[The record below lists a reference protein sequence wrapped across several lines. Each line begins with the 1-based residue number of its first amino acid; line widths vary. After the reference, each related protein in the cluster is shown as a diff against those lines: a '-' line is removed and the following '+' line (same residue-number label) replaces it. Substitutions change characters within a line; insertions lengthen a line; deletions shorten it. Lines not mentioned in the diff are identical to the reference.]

1 MSEFKTKSITTK
13 GMELLSKALS
23 GEQLEFTRIEMGS
36 GNFEGDIGSVEA
48 LVEVR
53 QSLPI
58 NKIARKGSQVTLST
72 SLKIEAITTPFEW
85 TEIGVY
91 ARGEDNVEVLY
102 MYGHTTNSSYI
113 SKDSLN
119 EKLINV
125 TVLVASTTQV
135 TAVIDKSLVYL
146 TAEALKEHES
156 DEEAHQD
163 IRASV
168 EEIQRQVEGLDV
180 SWEGIQNKPTEF
192 QPIDHTHAKAQIT
205 DFPSSL
211 PANGGNADTV
221 GGKQFNWSFGTKAPT
236 HLWGSEGS
244 STEQYVYQP
253 SQVSVG
259 HAVNADKIGNVAVQN
274 IAVYLGSN
282 PSTSIINNPAH
293 SQNYD
298 CWVHSTQATAI
309 GLPDAGNWHLSYKKH
324 LNVDGY
330 GTQIAMPYGK
340 NEMYMRASN
349 GKVWLTWERVG
360 GDINTFY
367 RPSNTVRYT
376 MTNPSKG
383 LQSVLIG
390 RFTASKS
397 GIIKIKA
404 KITNKVGHVT
414 GEVTMYSLIPTN
426 YYEGSYGMPRINTEL
441 LMTTPLGSTINSSG
455 FKTILTE
462 GGVGTFT
469 VESCFAVERG
479 QLMLFGATG
488 VNSGESTIT
497 NIQLCYDEI
506 KI

>member
-36 GNFEGDIGSVEA
+36 GNFEGDIGSAEA

-58 NKIARKGSQVTLST
+58 NKITRKGSQVTLST
-72 SLKIEAITTPFEW
+72 SLKIEDITTPFEW

-156 DEEAHQD
+156 DKKAHQD

-168 EEIQRQVEGLDV
+168 EEIQRQVEVLDV
-180 SWEGIQNKPTEF
+180 SWEGIKDKPTKFE
-192 QPIDHTHAKAQIT
+192 PTEHIHTKAQIT

-211 PANGGNADTV
+211 PASGGNADTV

-253 SQVSVG
+253 SQVRVG
-259 HAVNADKIGNVAVQN
+259 HAVNSDKIGNVSAQN

-293 SQNYD
+293 NQNYD
-298 CWVHSTQATAI
+298 CWVHSTQATAL

-324 LNVDGY
+324 NNTDGY
-330 GTQIAMPYGK
+330 GTQIAMPYGR
-340 NEMYMRASN
+340 NEMYMRSSS
-349 GKVWLTWERVG
+349 GKVWTEWESIGGNQVKCYKLSDNVRV
-360 GDINTFY
+360 
-367 RPSNTVRYT
+367 
-376 MTNPSKG
+376 TNNVSYSAGYDRLVALMHWYPKY
-383 LQSVLIG
+383 
-390 RFTASKS
+390 S
-397 GIIKIKA
+397 GMV
-404 KITNKVGHVT
+404 KV
-414 GEVTMYSLIPTN
+414 IA
-426 YYEGSYGMPRINTEL
+426 R
-441 LMTTPLGSTINSSG
+441 
-455 FKTILTE
+455 K
-462 GGVGTFT
+462 
-469 VESCFAVERG
+469 
-479 QLMLFGATG
+479 
-488 VNSGESTIT
+488 SGESGTGYLIVSNGRLRGT
-497 NIQLCYDEI
+497 HNGSSYSNNLLPTSLAIGSTLGNLNFNDYSHCNYFSGASSGDLSVVVPVEVGIPLVICGFNYGTFSNIRICYDEV
-506 KI
+506 KL